1 MFLNYYLTSGL
12 TRWQNLGNTKASRLP
27 SVQDHR
33 GTEGMPVLTG
43 TYTTGMGHRH
53 LLPQPPHPQSHRRPS
68 GCSSLAVHTPTTWS
82 SGSSPPALDSL
93 LLCLPPCRPSTHAC
107 PWADAGSEA
116 RHRDP
121 TATGSL
127 PGPHW
132 PPHAHPSLARPVCLC
147 LPLPAQMLSGC
158 SLQTPRGGQGS
169 LMSGKRIS
177 EQALPQQTSPLS
189 PFLITSVWA
198 ILGVC
203 VERESVLRGG
213 EKKMEEES

>member
-1 MFLNYYLTSGL
+1 M
-12 TRWQNLGNTKASRLP
+12 
-27 SVQDHR
+27 
-33 GTEGMPVLTG
+33 
-43 TYTTGMGHRH
+43 
-53 LLPQPPHPQSHRRPS
+53 
-68 GCSSLAVHTPTTWS
+68 AVHTPITWS

-93 LLCLPPCRPSTHAC
+93 LLCLPPCRPSTHVC

-121 TATGSL
+121 TATESL

-158 SLQTPRGGQGS
+158 SLQTPQGGQGS

-177 EQALPQQTSPLS
+177 EQALPRQTSPLS

-213 EKKMEEES
+213 EKKMEEESQNNPETNIKGLRRNNAKCFSSTMKSE